1 MATYLPGTG
10 LPHRGWPLR
19 GIPNRG
25 IPRIGLG
32 TPFYL
37 DLQDPPDAH
46 EALAAAGDVLY
57 LKGYNGTAVIEN
69 WLYVQ
74 AVTDMITY
82 FRYTVA
88 KAHGVAGTFPK
99 GAAAINVGALTAGG
113 ILRFSGDGGLQLLS
127 HVNQPWNPQVEMIR
141 WGNIDSDWPGCTGWG
156 AAFGQYAENAKQ
168 LTIDHDHGL
177 RAYVHDD
184 EGGITVLFDE
194 PLEITG
200 WKADEETQSVG
211 TYTFDTS
218 EAPWDLPVPVK
229 GVYVFLRGQWGLASD
244 STYMDARPHGYA
256 SPGPVRV
263 EANTTFYSSKYGLV
277 PCDEYGD
284 FDVVVT
290 NVAVNAPTLQIWGYM
305 F

>member
-1 MATYLPGTG
+1 MAYPSSTA
-10 LPHRGWPLR
+10 LPHRGWPER
-19 GIPNRG
+19 GIPDRG
-25 IPRIGLG
+25 IPRIELS
-32 TPFYL
+32 TSFYL
-37 DLQDPPDAH
+37 DVQDPPDADA
-46 EALAAAGDVLY
+46 ALAVAGDVLY
-57 LKGYNGTAVIEN
+57 LKGYNGTDVVEN

-74 AVTDMITY
+74 SVSDQNG
-82 FRYTVA
+82 FRRYTVA
-88 KAHGVAGTFPK
+88 KVHGTAGTFPK
-99 GAAAINVGALTAGG
+99 GATAINIGPLTAGG
-113 ILRFSGDGGLQLLS
+113 VLRLSGDDGLQLLS
-127 HVNQPWNPQVEMIR
+127 HVYRPWNPQAEMIR
-141 WGNIDSDWPGCTGWG
+141 LGNIDGDWPGCDDWG
-156 AAFGQYAENAKQ
+156 AAFGQYAENMKQ
-168 LTIDHDHGL
+168 LTIDHTHGL

-184 EGGITVLFDE
+184 EGGITVLFNE

-200 WKADEETQSVG
+200 WKADQETQSVG
-211 TYTFDTS
+211 THEFDTS

-290 NVAVNAPTLQIWGYM
+290 NVAVNAPTLQIWGYV